1 VDDQELGF
9 CFAMGWAARED
20 GLSAVAYCNVVAFC
34 LDVQLVEL
42 ANSSTRYTNELKLR
56 LGSARFSY

>member
-1 VDDQELGF
+1 VSALVLRQLGF
-9 CFAMGWAARED
+9 CFAMGSAARED

-42 ANSSTRYTNELKLR
+42 ANSS
-56 LGSARFSY
+56 